1 MKVAFVYS
9 GRRKRR
15 GSDGPS
21 ELGAEKKTL
30 NANLSLNKTTKVK
43 ILSL

>member
-1 MKVAFVYS
+1 MKVALVYS
-9 GRRKRR
+9 VGRGRR

-21 ELGAEKKTL
+21 ELGAEKKTR